1 MTRSRFKTS
10 LAAAAIPLTALAVA
24 TLAAAASSARSLCGA
39 PLGSNRP

>member
-24 TLAAAASSARSLCGA
+24 PRRRRFEREIAL
-39 PLGSNRP
+39 